1 VQAAGIIGAGNA
13 AGSYKVE
20 HGLTNGTKIKMELII
35 DKTRKVESIIST
47 LDIA

>member
-20 HGLTNGTKIKMELII
+20 HGLTNGIKVMMELIT
-35 DKTRKVESIIST
+35 DKTRKVKST
-47 LDIA
+47 T